1 MYQEDQVSPEEEQ
14 VPAEESVEEAP
25 EEQAPAEESMDEA
38 PTEEAASAGAAA
50 PPDDEAPEEGGS
62 RTWLWIALAAIG
74 VLIVILG
81 YFLLRPTEEPTQ
93 KLGLSLS
100 TLNNPFFVTL
110 KEGAEEAADKANV
123 ELIVV
128 DSQDDPARE
137 ATNIEDL
144 IQQGVDAILV
154 NPTDAD
160 AVVPS
165 IQKANEANIPV
176 FTIDRGANGGVVI
189 SHIAS
194 DNVAGGALAGKFLCE
209 AMGAEGKAVEL
220 EGIAGT
226 SAARDRGNGF
236 NTYMSSECPGVEI
249 VARQTANFNRA
260 EGLTVYEN
268 ILQAEPEITGTF
280 AHNDEMI
287 LGAIEAAEAAGRA
300 AEIIFVG
307 FDAVDDAVAAVDAGK
322 LAATI
327 AQQPA
332 EMGRLGVETAVNYLN
347 EEVVEQYIPVDLSL
361 VAGDMA
367 PPEPEPTEVT
377 LGLSLSTLN
386 NPFFVTL
393 RDGAQ
398 AAADAAGAKLVV
410 VDSQDDPA
418 REATNVED
426 LIQQGVSVILIN
438 PTDSDAVVPSIQKAN
453 EAGIPV
459 FTIDRGA
466 NGGTFISHIASDNV
480 AGGMVAGKFLCD
492 ALGGQGK
499 AVELEGI
506 AGTSAARDRGLGF
519 NDYMSKECSGVE
531 IVARQTANFNRAE
544 GLTVFENILQAQ
556 PEINGTFAHNDEMI
570 LGAIEAAEAAGR
582 EGIVFVGFDAVN
594 DALAAVD
601 AGRLAATIAQQ
612 PSEMGRLG
620 VESALVYLAGQPVDN
635 YIPVDLSLVSGE
647 LPEQPPVE
655 PEPTE
660 EPPAEAFTLGL
671 SLSTLNN
678 PFFVTLRD
686 GAQAQADAMGVEL
699 IVVDAQD
706 DSASE
711 ATNIEDLIQRGV
723 SALLI
728 NPTDA
733 AAIVPSVQKANE
745 VGIPVFTVDRGADG
759 GVVISHI
766 ASDNVA
772 GGAAAAEF
780 LCEALEGTGKVVELE
795 GIAGTSAAR
804 DRGQGF
810 NDYMSQECS
819 GVEIIARQTANFNRA
834 EGLTV
839 YENILQAQPE
849 IDGTF
854 AHNDEMILGAIE
866 AAEAAGRADAIIFVG
881 FDAVDDAVQAVR
893 DGKLAATIAQ
903 QPALMGQLG
912 VEIALRFLGGDQ
924 VGDYIPVDLSLVTP
938 ENLP

>member
-1 MYQEDQVSPEEEQ
+1 M
-14 VPAEESVEEAP
+14 
-25 EEQAPAEESMDEA
+25 
-38 PTEEAASAGAAA
+38 
-50 PPDDEAPEEGGS
+50 
-62 RTWLWIALAAIG
+62 
-74 VLIVILG
+74 
-81 YFLLRPTEEPTQ
+81 
-93 KLGLSLS
+93 
-100 TLNNPFFVTL
+100 
-110 KEGAEEAADKANV
+110 
-123 ELIVV
+123 
-128 DSQDDPARE
+128 
-137 ATNIEDL
+137 
-144 IQQGVDAILV
+144 DAILV

-165 IQKANEANIPV
+165 IQKANQANIPV
-176 FTIDRGANGGVVI
+176 FTIDRSANGGVVI

-209 AMGAEGKAVEL
+209 AIGGEGNAVEL
-220 EGIAGT
+220 EGIAGS

-236 NTYMSSECPGVEI
+236 NTYMSSECSGVEI

-268 ILQAEPEITGTF
+268 ILQAQPVINGTF

-300 AEIIFVG
+300 QEIIFVG

-332 EMGRLGVETAVNYLN
+332 EMGRLGVETAVKFLN

-361 VAGDMA
+361 VSGDM
-367 PPEPEPTEVT
+367 PPPTEPEPTEVV

-398 AAADAAGAKLVV
+398 TAADAAGTKLVV

-453 EAGIPV
+453 QAGIPV

-466 NGGTFISHIASDNV
+466 NGGTFVSHIASDNV
-480 AGGMVAGKFLCD
+480 AGGMVAGKFLCE

-582 EGIVFVGFDAVN
+582 GGIVFVGFDAVD
-594 DALAAVD
+594 DAVAAVD

-620 VESALVYLAGQPVDN
+620 VESALVYLAGQPVDS

-655 PEPTE
+655 PTE
-660 EPPAEAFTLGL
+660 EPPAEAYTLGL

-686 GAQAQADAMGVEL
+686 GAQAQADTLGVEL

-706 DSASE
+706 DPARE

-723 SALLI
+723 SAILI
-728 NPTDA
+728 NPTDS
-733 AAIVPSVQKANE
+733 AAIVPSVQKANDA
-745 VGIPVFTVDRGADG
+745 GIPVFTVDRGADG
-759 GVVISHI
+759 GTIVSHI

-772 GGAAAAEF
+772 GGFAAAEF
-780 LCEALEGTGKVVELE
+780 LCEAMEGAGNVVELE

-810 NDYMSQECS
+810 NDYMSQECT
-819 GVEIIARQTANFNRA
+819 GVVIVAKQTANFNRA

-849 IDGTF
+849 IAGTF

-866 AAEAAGRADAIIFVG
+866 AAEAANRAEAIIFVG
-881 FDAVDDAVQAVR
+881 FDAVDDAKQAVR
-893 DGKLAATIAQ
+893 DGKLAATVAQ

-912 VEIALRFLGGDQ
+912 VDVAIRYLGGEQ
-924 VGDYIPVDLSLVTP
+924 VESYIPVDLSLVTP
-938 ENLP
+938 ENVQ

>member
-1 MYQEDQVSPEEEQ
+1 
-14 VPAEESVEEAP
+14 
-25 EEQAPAEESMDEA
+25 
-38 PTEEAASAGAAA
+38 
-50 PPDDEAPEEGGS
+50 
-62 RTWLWIALAAIG
+62 LWIALAIIG
-74 VLIVILG
+74 ALIVVLG
-81 YFLLRPTEEPTQ
+81 HLAFRPSGEPTY

-110 KEGAEEAADKANV
+110 KEGAEEAAGTAEV

-128 DSQDDPARE
+128 DAQDDPAKE

-165 IQKANEANIPV
+165 IQKANQANIPV

-194 DNVAGGALAGKFLCE
+194 DNVAGGAAAGKFLCE
-209 AMGAEGKAVEL
+209 AIGGEGKVVEL

-236 NTYMSSECPGVEI
+236 NTYMSSECSGVEI

-260 EGLTVYEN
+260 EGLTVFEN
-268 ILQAEPEITGTF
+268 ILQAEPQIDGTF

-300 AEIIFVG
+300 GEIVFVG
-307 FDAVDDAVAAVDAGK
+307 FDAVDDAVAAVDAGS

-327 AQQPA
+327 AQQPS
-332 EMGRLGVETAVNYLN
+332 EMGRLGVETAVKFLN
-347 EEVVEQYIPVDLSL
+347 EEIVEQYIPVELSL
-361 VAGDMA
+361 VAGDLA
-367 PPEPEPTEVT
+367 PPEPEPTEIT

-393 RDGAQ
+393 KDGAQ
-398 AAADAAGAKLVV
+398 AAADAAGVKLVV

-418 REATNVED
+418 KEATNVED
-426 LIQQGVSVILIN
+426 LIQQEVSVILIN

-453 EAGIPV
+453 DAGIPV

-466 NGGTFISHIASDNV
+466 NGGTFVSHIASDNV

-556 PEINGTFAHNDEMI
+556 PEINATFAHNDEMI

-582 EGIVFVGFDAVN
+582 TGIVFVGFDAVD
-594 DALAAVD
+594 DAVNAVN

-612 PSEMGRLG
+612 PAEMGRLG
-620 VESALVYLAGQPVDN
+620 VESALKYVNGQPVDS
-635 YIPVDLSLVSGE
+635 YIPVDLSLVAGE

-655 PEPTE
+655 PTE
-660 EPPAEAFTLGL
+660 APPGEIFTLGL

-686 GAQAQADAMGVEL
+686 GAQAEADARGAEL

-706 DSASE
+706 DPAKE

-733 AAIVPSVQKANE
+733 DAIVPSVQKANDA
-745 VGIPVFTVDRGADG
+745 GIPVFTVDRGAG
-759 GVVISHI
+759 GGTIISHI
-766 ASDNVA
+766 SSDNVA
-772 GGAAAAEF
+772 GGAAAGKF
-780 LCEALEGTGKVVELE
+780 LCEALEGAGKVVELE

-810 NDYMSQECS
+810 NDYMSQECT
-819 GVEIIARQTANFNRA
+819 GVEIVARQTANFNRA

-839 YENILQAQPE
+839 FENILQAQPE

-866 AAEAAGRADAIIFVG
+866 AAEAAGRAELIIFVG

-903 QPALMGQLG
+903 QPAVMGQLG
-912 VEIALRFLGGDQ
+912 VDVAVRYLSGEQ
-924 VGDYIPVDLSLVTP
+924 VEGYIPVDLSLVTKD
-938 ENLP
+938 NVQ